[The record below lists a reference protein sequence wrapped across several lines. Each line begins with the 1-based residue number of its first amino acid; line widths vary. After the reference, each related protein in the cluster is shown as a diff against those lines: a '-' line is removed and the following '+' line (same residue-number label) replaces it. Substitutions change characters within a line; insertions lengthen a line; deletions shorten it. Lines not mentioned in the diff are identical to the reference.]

1 MKIIVILQGTGRMK
15 LIEYSSQI
23 AALTIE
29 ENKLKSLHRRLE
41 MRIKRFLHRTRNS
54 ILKQEY
60 TINSLFLSFK
70 KLISINLRKLLN
82 IEKHSQKKLLLQKNL
97 ITHKKPSKENQILW
111 NNIQQ
116 IEEDNINLEKNISSL
131 CNKVILEYENKF
143 NK

>member
-70 KLISINLRKLLN
+70 NLISINLRKLLN